1 MSNQFLVKLHKHI
14 TLQID
19 NTNREKIHAQSK
31 GDNLHTSFL
40 NGKSSELK
48 NIRKFL
54 SKNFDLIT
62 QKYY

>member
-1 MSNQFLVKLHKHI
+1 MSNQFLVKLHNHI

-19 NTNREKIHAQSK
+19 NTDRDKIQARSR
-31 GDNLHTSFL
+31 GDNLHSTFL
-40 NGKSSELK
+40 EGKSSELK
-48 NIRKFL
+48 KIRKFL